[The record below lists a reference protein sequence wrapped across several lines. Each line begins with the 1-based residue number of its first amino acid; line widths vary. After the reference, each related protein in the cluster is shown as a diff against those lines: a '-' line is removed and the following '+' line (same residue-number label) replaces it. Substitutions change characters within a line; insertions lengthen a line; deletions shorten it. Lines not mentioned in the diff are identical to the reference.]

1 MKIDLTELLQKVGN
15 EADVEQSQEVTFPD
29 DGLNL
34 TKPARIRL
42 HLVNTGDLVLINGQ
56 IETEAELECSRCLK
70 TYMIPM
76 AVNINEEFSRQPPEF
91 KNGGGIE
98 LREKD
103 FVYPIEK
110 DNTIDLTDV
119 LRQNLLLAIPMKT
132 LCSPDC
138 PGIVEGQEKG
148 EK

>member
-15 EADVEQSQEVTFPD
+15 EADLEQSQEVSFPD

-34 TKPARIRL
+34 TKPARIRF
-42 HLVNTGDLVLINGQ
+42 HLVNTGDLVLVNGQ
-56 IETEAELECSRCLK
+56 VETEAELECSRCLK
-70 TYMIPM
+70 TYKIPL
-76 AVNINEEFSRQPPEF
+76 AVKIDEEFSRQPPEL
-91 KNGGGIE
+91 KSGGGIE
-98 LREKD
+98 LREED

-110 DNTIDLTDV
+110 DNTIDLTEV
-119 LRQNLLLAIPMKT
+119 LRQNLLLAVPMKT

-138 PGIVEGQEKG
+138 QGIAKAQKKG